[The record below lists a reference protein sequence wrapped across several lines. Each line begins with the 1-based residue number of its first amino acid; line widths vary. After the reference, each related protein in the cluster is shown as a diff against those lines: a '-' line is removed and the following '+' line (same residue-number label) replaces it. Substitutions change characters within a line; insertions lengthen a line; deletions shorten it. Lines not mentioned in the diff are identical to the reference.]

1 MSCFLYHL
9 SFFYYQTDP
18 NGWKPPLPEM
28 TDDNCYKIPDVIL
41 PETQKMRIEVSILYN
56 ILNHFYF
63 FNMSSH
69 YQFIMLCLAFY
80 DSFILIIRLFL
91 KDITIEYIT
100 IIIMSLNHNKYYLSQ
115 FTILIILL

>member
-1 MSCFLYHL
+1 MSCFYYHL

-18 NGWKPPLPEM
+18 NGWKPSLPEM
-28 TDDNCYKIPDVIL
+28 TDDNCYKIPDAIL
-41 PETQKMRIEVSILYN
+41 PDTQKMRIEVSILYN
-56 ILNHFYF
+56 TTNDFHLC
-63 FNMSSH
+63 NMSSH

-100 IIIMSLNHNKYYLSQ
+100 IIITSLDNNKYSL
-115 FTILIILL
+115 